1 MVRATLL
8 MAVLLGGR
16 ICHAGPKAGP
26 RSGLAGDCT
35 GLPKS
40 FDKDVARAT
49 KARDASFAKAL
60 AARKLVR
67 FTGKTSMRSDVDDE
81 EGVRPHRTLPK
92 AAAKPGTQEIEIG
105 YGEPYTAPIV
115 ELVTDGRGTVYRVH
129 RVPKGNRAMYS
140 QCGCGPITG
149 GGMAVRPV
157 RYVMVLPADVTY
169 GGDVEIEYTD
179 TVPIATWTN
188 MEGGRPCPMPP

>member
-8 MAVLLGGR
+8 VAVLLGAQ
-16 ICHAGPKAGP
+16 ISHAGPKTAP

-35 GLPKS
+35 GLPAS

-49 KARDASFAKAL
+49 KARDTSFAKAL
-60 AARKLVR
+60 AAKKLVR
-67 FTGKTSMRSDVDDE
+67 FTGQMTMRPDGDE
-81 EGVRPHRTLPK
+81 DGPVRPRRPPPK
-92 AAAKPGTQEIEIG
+92 AAKPGAQEIDIG
-105 YGEPYTAPIV
+105 YGEPYSAPTV

-129 RVPKGNRAMYS
+129 RVPKGKRAMYS
-140 QCGCGPITG
+140 QCGCGPVTG

-157 RYVMVLPADVTY
+157 RYMMTLPADVTY

>member
-60 AARKLVR
+60 AAKKLVR
-67 FTGKTSMRSDVDDE
+67 FTGKTSMRPDGDE
-81 EGVRPHRTLPK
+81 DGPVRPRRPPP
-92 AAAKPGTQEIEIG
+92 KPGAQEIDIG
-105 YGEPYTAPIV
+105 YGEPYSAPTV

-157 RYVMVLPADVTY
+157 RYMMTLPADVTY